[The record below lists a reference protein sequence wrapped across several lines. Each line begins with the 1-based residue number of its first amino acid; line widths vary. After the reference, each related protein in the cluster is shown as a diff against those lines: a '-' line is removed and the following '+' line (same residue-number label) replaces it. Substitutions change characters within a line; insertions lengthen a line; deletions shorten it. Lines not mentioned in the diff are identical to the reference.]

1 MNYFKYEDFL
11 ITETGQPNTVSS
23 CTHLANIACLWDY
36 LNSLRENL
44 GQAICINSAFRTP
57 EINKQV
63 GGAKRSLHMQGRA
76 ADIRTSP
83 HYMPQLRD
91 LCESAYNNGDLSEYI
106 SYPTF
111 IHIAI

>member
-11 ITETGQPNTVSS
+11 VTETGKPNSVSS
-23 CTHLANIACLWDY
+23 SAHLANIACLWDY
-36 LNSLRENL
+36 LNTLRENL
-44 GQAICINSAFRTP
+44 GEAICINSAFRTP

-76 ADIRTSP
+76 ADIRTKP
-83 HYMPQLRD
+83 LYMPLLRE
-91 LCESAYNNGDLSEYI
+91 LCKEAYESGELTEFIN
-106 SYPTF
+106 YPTF